1 MSELDAERW
10 ISERLTGCGTQASA
24 AAGAT
29 FSLDIHRRVAAALE
43 GCADGSERVGP
54 ADVAGL
60 VGHLLRRE
68 QELTPNAPRR
78 WQAVPTGPPW
88 PTREQ
93 WGHAGLEIV
102 ADPGDARLQVRPLPF
117 RPTWLEGLESAAGVY
132 GADGPDGRRRHD
144 AGAAPADPMFAEV
157 MGSEIYRGG
166 GQREAVRAIFSA
178 PPGATVTISLPTGTG
193 KSAVALAPAI
203 QWARPQGVTL
213 VVVPTIAL
221 AIDQER
227 AARAILQR
235 LGPQVP
241 ARLAYYGDQPEA
253 QKEAVRERIRDGT
266 QTLVFASPESVV
278 TGLLSALYAAAT
290 RGFIKL
296 FVIDEAHMVS
306 DWGVEFRPEF
316 QSLAGIRTD
325 LLRNAQAAGH
335 DPFRTLLMSATLGE
349 DALVTLRSL
358 FSRPGPFHTVASTLL
373 RPEPNYWITRCESDE
388 QRLERF
394 MAIVGKLP
402 RPAIVYT
409 TRKRDATTLL
419 EAMRDSGYRRV
430 EKFTGDTPDHE
441 RRRVIHDFCG
451 VDETGAIINPDLD
464 IVIATSA
471 FGLGI
476 DNTHVRTVVHLCIPE
491 RIDRYY
497 QEVGRAGRDGR
508 ACVSLLMHTPADMPV
523 ARRLAFRRTLTP
535 EIALDRWRA
544 MMIGAEAVGESGL
557 VRLPLSARRAAVV
570 HASAE
575 NHAWNERALSLL
587 ARAGLIEFAHESPP
601 RRDPEEDEAAWE
613 RRRQAAYAA
622 YFSSRLVRQVGD
634 VEGAL
639 TDGRAQRVRQL
650 TRNADQRAL
659 DLMFEALDEDYEDIA
674 LLFSEAYRV
683 SADTASPPA
692 WPAIMPQPS
701 CGGCPGCRRAGRH
714 PYEGVAPAPA
724 PMQLPAPTLSS
735 ALARWLPDPT
745 GSALT
750 VLYERPHDQ
759 RARRGLDRNLD
770 DLLDRCVRH
779 GIRLLCAPPEFLARP
794 AVRGAHQQATDRYLL
809 TESLADESPVFQWP
823 AVPAL
828 LVLPP
833 DTPSDAAPAMLFAPV
848 RSAARIAVVCTDTRD
863 PERPTSTVDATRQPS
878 VSLQTILGAL

>member
-1 MSELDAERW
+1 MSEPDAQWW
-10 ISERLTGCGTQASA
+10 IRERLTGHGSQDTA
-24 AAGAT
+24 AAAPM
-29 FSLDIHRRVAAALE
+29 FSLDIHRRLAAALE
-43 GCADGSERVGP
+43 GCAGGPERVGP
-54 ADVAGL
+54 ADLAGL

-68 QELTPNAPRR
+68 HELSAHAPH
-78 WQAVPTGPPW
+78 WQAVPTGSPW
-88 PTREQ
+88 PTIEQ
-93 WGHAGLEIV
+93 WNHAGLETV
-102 ADPGDARLQVRPLPF
+102 ADPRDDGLHVRPLPF
-117 RPTWLEGLESAAGVY
+117 RPTWLEGLEPAAGVY
-132 GADGPDGRRRHD
+132 GADGDDGRRRHD
-144 AGAAPADPMFAEV
+144 ADAASADPMFAEV
-157 MGSEIYRGG
+157 MDSGTYRGA

-178 PPGATVTISLPTGTG
+178 PPGATVTVSLPTGTG

-227 AARAILQR
+227 AARNILRR
-235 LGPQVP
+235 LGGEVP
-241 ARLAYYGDQPEA
+241 ARLAYYGDQSHEEK
-253 QKEAVRERIRDGT
+253 QAVRERIRDGA
-266 QTLVFASPESVV
+266 QTLVFAGPESVV
-278 TGLLSALYAAAT
+278 GGLLPALYEAAT
-290 RGFIKL
+290 RGFLNL

-325 LLRNAQAAGH
+325 LLRRAQSAGH
-335 DPFRTLLMSATLGE
+335 DPFRTLLMSATLGH

-358 FSRPGPFHTVASTLL
+358 FGRPGPFHTVASSLL
-373 RPEPNYWITRCESDE
+373 RPEPSYWMARCESDE

-394 MAIVGKLP
+394 MEIVGKLP

-419 EAMRDSGYRRV
+419 AALMESGYRRV
-430 EKFTGDTPDHE
+430 KTFTGATPDAE

-451 VDETGAIINPDLD
+451 VDETGATINPGTD
-464 IVIATSA
+464 IVVATSA

-476 DNTHVRTVVHLCIPE
+476 DNDHVRTVVHLCIPE

-508 ACVSLLMHTPADMPV
+508 ACMSLLMHTAADIPV

-544 MMIGAEAVGESGL
+544 MMVRAEPASESGL
-557 VRLPLSARRAAVV
+557 VRLPLAARRSDVAA
-570 HASAE
+570 ASSE

-587 ARAGLIEFAHESPP
+587 ARAGLIEFAHEPP
-601 RRDPEEDEAAWE
+601 PHRDPDENDAAWE
-613 RRRQAAYAA
+613 HRRRGAYDK
-622 YFSSRLVRQVGD
+622 YFSSRLIRQVGD

-639 TDGRAQRVRQL
+639 LDGRAEEVRQI
-650 TRNADQRAL
+650 TRQGDQRAL
-659 DLMFEALDEDYEDIA
+659 DLMFEALGSNYDDIA
-674 LLFSEAYRV
+674 DLFSEAYQV
-683 SADTASPPA
+683 PADRAMPPA
-692 WPAIMPQPS
+692 WPAIGPQPS
-701 CGGCPGCRRAGRH
+701 CGGCPGCRDAGRR
-714 PYEGVAPAPA
+714 PYEGVAPVPA
-724 PMQLPAPTLSS
+724 PMQLSVPILSG

-745 GSALT
+745 RSSLT

-759 RARRGLDRNLD
+759 RTRRKLDRSLD

-779 GIRLLCAPPEFLARP
+779 GVRLLCASPDFLARP
-794 AVRGAHQQATDRYLL
+794 AVRSAHQQAANRYLL
-809 TESLADESPVFQWP
+809 TETLADGAPVFQWP

-828 LVLPP
+828 FILPP
-833 DTPSDAAPAMLFAPV
+833 DAPTRSALASLFTPV
-848 RSAARIAVVCTDTRD
+848 RSAARITVVCADTHD
-863 PERPTSTVDATRQPS
+863 PERPTSTVGATRQPS